1 METPDIAEMQS
12 GLTTL
17 SAELN
22 TLLRVEEIR
31 LLREKELLLVVYEGR
46 NGDRLLRSKAVGL
59 AVLHTEDFISASI
72 PSFSAAF

>member
-12 GLTTL
+12 GLATL

-22 TLLRVEEIR
+22 LLLRVEEIR

-46 NGDRLLRSKAVGL
+46 TGSRLLRGKAVGL
-59 AVLHTEDFISASI
+59 AVLHTEEFISASI
-72 PSFSAAF
+72 PSFSAAL